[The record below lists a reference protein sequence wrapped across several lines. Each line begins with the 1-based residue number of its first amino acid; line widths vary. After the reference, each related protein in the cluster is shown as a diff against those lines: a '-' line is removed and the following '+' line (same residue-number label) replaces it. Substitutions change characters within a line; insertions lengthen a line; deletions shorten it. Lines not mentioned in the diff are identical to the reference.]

1 MTTDEVSLASTSGA
15 SIGERPRWLTASL
28 IGWALGR
35 LLLLL
40 AVVYVLKDWILDAL
54 GDPHAL
60 TLFVINVTSTPVAR
74 MLLFLVFGLA
84 LTGWCYGIMRAWP
97 RVGYGIAVA
106 GAALLTLVLFHVCE
120 TSPMRAL
127 PVIALLAANLVPDRL
142 VDRLLPNGA
151 TRDYFLALAV
161 GVAEVFFLRQ
171 FLTWVAELW
180 RGRRLGAWHPLLAAA
195 AASFIAAGAAS
206 VLMQSTKLAPVEQA
220 IRMPAEARILAQGDY
235 NWIEMDAGARHLFV
249 TGHGVPRLLRYD
261 ITDFARA
268 PEAVAVDTGRAQ
280 SFTMDGRSGE
290 IYVYN
295 SATRELLTVDAKTL
309 ELKNSFA
316 VAGLATGDP
325 WLAADRQ
332 RNALVIVS
340 EADEGDGVPFLTLD
354 LSSGNVRDKRD
365 LDAGNLLL
373 VGETGRLYMSFF
385 RRRSQLMRY
394 DLSTLSIDKEADV
407 PPRADRMA
415 YVPDTNEV
423 LLTVPAASR
432 IVRYDAETLEQKGAF
447 KAIFGVRTL
456 AIDSPRRLLLCGSLA
471 TGEIA
476 IIDLDTF
483 EVRSRHYLG
492 PWLRTIVVDSSR
504 GAAYVSSKEYLYE
517 LKYDSPR

>member
-1 MTTDEVSLASTSGA
+1 MTTDEVSLASASGS
-15 SIGERPRWLTASL
+15 SIGKRPQWLAATL

-40 AVVYVLKDWILDAL
+40 AVAYVLKDWILDAL

-74 MLLFLVFGLA
+74 MLLFLVFGIV
-84 LTGWCYGIMRAWP
+84 LTGLCYGAMRTWP
-97 RVGYGIAVA
+97 RAGYGIAVVA
-106 GAALLTLVLFHVCE
+106 AALLTLVLFYACE

-127 PVIALLAANLVPDRL
+127 PVIALLAANLMPDRL
-142 VDRLLPNGA
+142 VERLLPNGA
-151 TRDYFLALAV
+151 ARGYFLALAV
-161 GVAEVFFLRQ
+161 GVAEFFFLRH

-180 RGRRLGAWHPLLAAA
+180 RGRRIGAWHPLLAAS

-206 VLMQSTKLAPVEQA
+206 VLIQSTKLAPVEQS
-220 IRMPAEARILAQGDY
+220 IRMPAEARILARGDY
-235 NWIEMDAGARHLFV
+235 NSIDIDANARHLFV

-261 ITDFARA
+261 IADFTRE
-268 PEAVAVDTGRAQ
+268 PEAVAVDTGHAQ
-280 SFTMDGRSGE
+280 SFTQDQRARE
-290 IYVYN
+290 IYLYN
-295 SATRELLTVDAKTL
+295 ITTRDLLTFDTDTL
-309 ELKNSFA
+309 DLKNSFP
-316 VAGLATGDP
+316 VQGLATGDP

-354 LSSGNVRDKRD
+354 LSNGAVRDKRD

-385 RRRSQLMRY
+385 RRRNQLMRY
-394 DLSTLSIDKEADV
+394 DLSTLTIDKEADV

-415 YVPDTNEV
+415 YVPDRNEV

-432 IVRYDAETLEQKGAF
+432 IVRYDAETLEHKGEF

-456 AIDSPRRLLLCGSLA
+456 AIDAARRLLFCGSLA
-471 TGEIA
+471 TGEVA

-483 EVRSRHYLG
+483 DIRSRHYLG

-504 GAAYVSSKEYLYE
+504 GAAYVSSKGYLYE